1 MKNVFAIF
9 LKAPGAKPV
18 SVLICLL
25 FAGIFELFSV
35 GMVIPVVTIAGGM
48 AAGKPSKLGAL
59 TGKMFSILGIN
70 PALDT
75 LLLLLLASLTIRSIL
90 AFAAMSYVAIA
101 VAEVAARIR
110 QLLLTTLLR
119 VRWSYFTDSSAGTLS
134 HTLSGE
140 AHAAAE
146 TYNSA
151 AIAVT
156 EMTKIAIAFG
166 IALLVSSAFF
176 AAAILGVALVTAPL
190 MLVLSRSRRS
200 SKSHWKHTSKLV
212 SHAQDTISNMKALR
226 SMQRQGSY
234 EKLFTKKIKEMR
246 RSLVRTKVMGYAM
259 AYGQDILVSFVI
271 CGGLYLGAVVYR
283 IPLPE
288 LLVLGLIFIQIIRGV
303 KRLQHALQTFDEN
316 HEAYRSCMKMIARA
330 RELEEH
336 DTGVEVATLDR
347 SIAFESVSFDFDRAQ
362 VLKSVSLEIP
372 ARAVT
377 VLTGRSGAGKTTI
390 VDLLVGLHQPQQGRI
405 LVDGVPLAELSLK
418 SWRKGIGYVP
428 QELTLLQG
436 SIYENICMGD
446 KQLSRDDAARALK
459 EAGAFDF
466 VMSLPQQLDTDV
478 GQMGMKLSGGQRQRI
493 SLARALVL
501 KPRLLIL
508 DEVTSALDEETES
521 AICRNITDLSH
532 TYTVVAITHRPAW
545 IRIASRV
552 YRVHDGKV
560 DHVEPSVTVH

>member
-1 MKNVFAIF
+1 MKQVFAIF
-9 LKAPGAKPV
+9 LKAPGARPV
-18 SVLICLL
+18 SVLVCLL
-25 FAGIFELFSV
+25 FAGLFELFSV

-48 AAGKPSKLGAL
+48 AAGKPSKLGVL
-59 TGKMFSILGIN
+59 TNKIFAVIGIS

-75 LLLLLLASLTIRSIL
+75 LLILLLASLTIRSIL

-101 VAEVAARIR
+101 VADVAARIR
-110 QLLLTTLLR
+110 QLLLTTMLR
-119 VRWSYFTDSSAGTLS
+119 VRWSYFTDSNPGSLS

-151 AIAVT
+151 AITVT
-156 EMTKIAIAFG
+156 ELTKIAIAFG
-166 IALLVSSAFF
+166 IALLVSGAFF
-176 AAAILGVALVTAPL
+176 AVALLGVAFIAAPA
-190 MLVLSRSRRS
+190 MVILSRSRRS

-212 SHAQDTISNMKALR
+212 SQAQDTISNMKALR
-226 SMQRQGSY
+226 SMQRQASF
-234 EKLFTKKIKEMR
+234 EQLFTKKIKEMR

-259 AYGQDILVSFVI
+259 AYGQDILVSFVV
-271 CGGLYLGAVVYR
+271 CAGLYFGAVVYHV
-283 IPLPE
+283 PLPE

-303 KRLQHALQTFDEN
+303 KRLQHSLQTFEEN
-316 HEAYRSCMKMIARA
+316 HQAYRSCMKMIARA
-330 RELEEH
+330 RELEEQ
-336 DTGVEVATLDR
+336 DSGIEVATLDR
-347 SIAFESVSFDFDRAQ
+347 GIGFETVSFNFERAN
-362 VLKSVSLEIP
+362 VLKSVTMEIP

-377 VLTGRSGAGKTTI
+377 VLTGPSGAGKTTI

-405 LVDGVPLAELSLK
+405 LVDGVPLSELSLR

-436 SIYENICMGD
+436 SIYDNLCMGD
-446 KQLSRDDAARALK
+446 KGLSRDDAVRALT
-459 EAGAFDF
+459 EAGALDF

-493 SLARALVL
+493 SLARALVW

-508 DEVTSALDEETES
+508 DEVTSALDEETEA
-521 AICRNITDLSH
+521 AICRNITDLSRM
-532 TYTVVAITHRPAW
+532 YTVVAITHRPAW

-552 YRVHDGKV
+552 YRVHGGMV
-560 DHVEPSVTVH
+560 DRQEPTVTVH

>member
-18 SVLICLL
+18 SVLVCLL
-25 FAGIFELFSV
+25 FAGLFELFSV

-48 AAGKPSKLGAL
+48 ATGKPSKLGAL
-59 TGKMFSILGIN
+59 TGKMFSVVGIS

-101 VAEVAARIR
+101 VAEVATRIR

-119 VRWSYFTDSSAGTLS
+119 VRWSYFTDSNPGTLS

-151 AIAVT
+151 AITVT
-156 EMTKIAIAFG
+156 ELTKISIAFV

-176 AAAILGVALVTAPL
+176 ASAMLGVALVAAPA
-190 MLVLSRSRRS
+190 MVVLSRSRRS

-212 SHAQDTISNMKALR
+212 SQAQDTISNMKALR

-234 EKLFTKKIKEMR
+234 EKLFTKQIKEMR
-246 RSLVRTKVMGYAM
+246 RSLVHTKVMGYAM
-259 AYGQDILVSFVI
+259 SYGQDILVSFVI
-271 CGGLYLGAVVYR
+271 CGGLYLGAIVYHV
-283 IPLPE
+283 PLPE

-303 KRLQHALQTFDEN
+303 KRLQHALQTFEEN
-316 HEAYRSCMKMIARA
+316 YQAYRSCMKMIARA
-330 RELEEH
+330 RELEEE
-336 DTGVEVATLDR
+336 DSGIVVATLDR
-347 SIAFESVSFDFDRAQ
+347 AIAFESVSFNFERAQ
-362 VLKSVSLEIP
+362 VLQSVSLEIP

-390 VDLLVGLHQPQQGRI
+390 VDLLVGLHQPQEGRI

-436 SIYENICMGD
+436 SIYENLCMGD
-446 KQLSRDDAARALK
+446 KQLSRDDAVRALR
-459 EAGAFDF
+459 EAGAYDF

-501 KPRLLIL
+501 RPRLLIL
-508 DEVTSALDEETES
+508 DEVTSALDEETEA
-521 AICRNITDLSH
+521 AICRNITDLSQM
-532 TYTVVAITHRPAW
+532 YTVVAITHRPAW
-545 IRIASRV
+545 IRIATRV
-552 YRVHDGKV
+552 YRVHGGAV
-560 DHVEPSVTVH
+560 DHVEPTLTVH